1 MIALDRDAL
10 ICDLAETYK
19 IYDIRQVPVKT
30 LAILAN
36 GLSPDSRIKTKLAG
50 LKVPLSLYVLYEI
63 SDKLSVITWM
73 MSDDGRAGKNRPE
86 MVSGRLRLDYTP
98 DRPKAIKGFISGA
111 DFEREKEKIV
121 KGGVVL
127 GK

>member
-19 IYDIRQVPVKT
+19 IYDMRQVPVKT
-30 LAILAN
+30 LAILAS
-36 GLSPDSRIKTKLAG
+36 GLQPDARIKTKLAG
-50 LKVPLSLYVLYEI
+50 LKVPLSLYLLYEI

-73 MSDDGRAGKNRPE
+73 MSDDGRTGKNRPE
-86 MVSGRLRLDYTP
+86 MVSDHLRLDYTAEK
-98 DRPKAIKGFISGA
+98 PKAIKGFVSGS

-121 KGGVVL
+121 KGGVII
-127 GK
+127 GE

>member
-19 IYDIRQVPVKT
+19 IYDMRQVSVRT
-30 LAILAN
+30 LAVLAN
-36 GLSPDSRIKTKLAG
+36 GLQPDARIKTRLAG

-73 MSDDGRAGKNRPE
+73 ISDDGRTGKNRPE
-86 MVSGRLRLDYTP
+86 MASDRLRLDYTA
-98 DRPKAIKGFISGA
+98 DRPKAIKGFVSGA
-111 DFEREKEKIV
+111 DFEKEKKKIV
-121 KGGVVL
+121 NML
-127 GK
+127 Y